1 MKFEKICTAVGISLR
16 TGYNYCAKGMPRG
29 PMDAVVQWIKTN
41 KPHHVFPEGFEI
53 AGADKPKEE
62 TVEQVGDPKPKTT
75 KRKGLSGGPV
85 DELAA
90 LEESYQACIANLK
103 AEAAKDHP
111 DFDLIIKGTQALAR
125 VGQEK
130 RKEREAQER
139 IESIRRQTD
148 KAKEIL
154 VSAQAR
160 AKSMIQTMPRRISAL
175 LAHKDEAEIESI
187 LTADLDHFMRALQD
201 GTLRA

>member
-1 MKFEKICTAVGISLR
+1 
-16 TGYNYCAKGMPRG
+16 MPTET
-29 PMDAVVQWIKTN
+29 DEVVVAWLQQN
-41 KPHHVFPEGFEI
+41 KPKHKLP
-53 AGADKPKEE
+53 
-62 TVEQVGDPKPKTT
+62 EQVAVQPEALKPVEKKRETT
-75 KRKGLSGGPV
+75 EPTEAGTPI

-103 AEAAKDHP
+103 AEAKKDVP

-125 VGQEK
+125 VGVEK

-154 VSAQAR
+154 VAAQTR
-160 AKSMIQTMPRRISAL
+160 AKSMIQTLPRRLSAL
-175 LAHKDEAEIESI
+175 LAHKDEAEIEQI
-187 LTADLDHFMRALQD
+187 LAADLEHFMKALQD
-201 GTLRA
+201 GARA

>member
-1 MKFEKICTAVGISLR
+1 MKLEAYFALFGFSR
-16 TGYNYCAKGMPRG
+16 ATGFRYVKEGMPTGNR
-29 PMDAVVQWIKTN
+29 DATTAWLRQN
-41 KPHHVFPEGFEI
+41 KPNHKLPELAALPEEPSKEVEPKG
-53 AGADKPKEE
+53 KPKARARLAE
-62 TVEQVGDPKPKTT
+62 PI
-75 KRKGLSGGPV
+75 

-103 AEAAKDHP
+103 AEAKKDVP

-125 VGQEK
+125 VGVEK

-154 VSAQAR
+154 VAAQTR
-160 AKSMIQTMPRRISAL
+160 AKSMIQTLPRRLSAL
-175 LAHKDEAEIESI
+175 LAHKDEAEIEQI
-187 LTADLDHFMRALQD
+187 LTADLDHFMKALQD
-201 GTLRA
+201 GARA

>member
-1 MKFEKICTAVGISLR
+1 MKFEENCRLLGISLR
-16 TGYNYCAKGMPRG
+16 SGYNYEKAGMPRF
-29 PMDAVVQWIKTN
+29 PVEAMREWLRQN
-41 KPHHVFPEGFEI
+41 KPKHKLP
-53 AGADKPKEE
+53 
-62 TVEQVGDPKPKTT
+62 EQVAVQPEAPKPVEKKRETT
-75 KRKGLSGGPV
+75 EPTEADTPI

-103 AEAAKDHP
+103 AEAKKDVP

-125 VGQEK
+125 VGVEK

-154 VSAQAR
+154 VAAQTR
-160 AKSMIQTMPRRISAL
+160 AKSMIQTLPRRLSAL
-175 LAHKDEAEIESI
+175 LAHKDEAEIEQI
-187 LTADLDHFMRALQD
+187 LTADLEHFMKALQD
-201 GTLRA
+201 GARA

>member
-1 MKFEKICTAVGISLR
+1 
-16 TGYNYCAKGMPRG
+16 MPRF
-29 PMDAVVQWIKTN
+29 PFEAMREWLKNN
-41 KPHHVFPEGFEI
+41 KPKHKLPEVAALPEEP
-53 AGADKPKEE
+53 AQEAEPKE
-62 TVEQVGDPKPKTT
+62 KP
-75 KRKGLSGGPV
+75 RPSDRPAEPI

-103 AEAAKDHP
+103 AEAKKEDP

-125 VGQEK
+125 VGVEK

-139 IESIRRQTD
+139 VESIRRQTD

-160 AKSMIQTMPRRISAL
+160 AKSMIQTMPRRLSAL
-175 LAHKDEAEIESI
+175 LAHKDEAEIEQI

>member
-1 MKFEKICTAVGISLR
+1 MKLDAYFALFGISR
-16 TGYNYCAKGMPRG
+16 ATGFRYVKEGMPTGDRE
-29 PMDAVVQWIKTN
+29 ATSAWLRQN
-41 KPHHVFPEGFEI
+41 KPKHKLPEVAALPEEP
-53 AGADKPKEE
+53 AEQVEPKE
-62 TVEQVGDPKPKTT
+62 KP
-75 KRKGLSGGPV
+75 RARARPAEPI

-103 AEAAKDHP
+103 AEAKKDDP

-125 VGQEK
+125 VGVEK

-139 IESIRRQTD
+139 VESIRRQTD

-160 AKSMIQTMPRRISAL
+160 AKSMIQTMPRRLSAL
-175 LAHKDEAEIESI
+175 LAHKDEAEIEQI